1 MMNVSYFAMSDEKE
15 RKKER
20 KKDAFFV
27 ENVEKC

>member
-1 MMNVSYFAMSDEKE
+1 MMHASYLAM
-15 RKKER
+15 RIKKER